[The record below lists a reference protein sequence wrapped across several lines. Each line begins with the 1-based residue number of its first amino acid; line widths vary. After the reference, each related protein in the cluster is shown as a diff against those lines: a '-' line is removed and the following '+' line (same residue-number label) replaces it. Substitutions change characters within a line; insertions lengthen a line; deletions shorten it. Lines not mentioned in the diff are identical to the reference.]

1 MAKQGKTTVA
11 PKLRFPNFRK
21 SKWSSAELSRLASF
35 VTERVGT
42 TECIPYT
49 VSSGEGLISQQEKL
63 GRTIAG
69 KSIKNYIVL
78 QHDDFAYNKSATK
91 AYPQGFIA
99 RYKGTDRA
107 AVPNSIFTC
116 FRIDSHIVRPAYLD
130 YLFSSNLHGK
140 WLRTRITV
148 GARAHG
154 SLNVNVDDLMTL
166 PVPLP
171 DGASS
176 LDEQQKIVDCL
187 SSLDELITAQGRK
200 VEALKIYKRG
210 LMQQLFPR
218 SGVNLPHLRFPEF
231 VDSSSWHSQK
241 IGSLLSK
248 AVFAVNVAPE
258 KTYREIGIRSHGK
271 GIFHKE
277 PVLGKIIGEKRV
289 FQVVQGALVLN
300 IVFAWEQAVATTS
313 ANEVGMI
320 ASHRFPMYVAEP
332 GKCDV
337 EYIKNFFL
345 TKEGKRLLG
354 AASPG
359 GAGRNKTLG
368 QKEFEKL
375 EIVLPVSVDEQT
387 KIAKCLSS
395 LDTKIAIES
404 VQLKTLKAHKMG
416 LMNQLFPVPD
426 ENKA

>member
-1 MAKQGKTTVA
+1 MAKEDKTAVA
-11 PKLRFPNFRK
+11 PKLRFPNFKR
-21 SKWSSAELSRLASF
+21 SKWTSAELGQLASF

-42 TECIPYT
+42 TECVPYT
-49 VSSGEGLISQQEKL
+49 VTSGEGLVSQQEKL

-69 KSIKNYIVL
+69 KSVKNYIVL
-78 QHDDFAYNKSATK
+78 QQDDFAYNKSATK

-116 FRIDSHIVRPAYLD
+116 FRVDSHGVKPAYLD

-140 WLRTRITV
+140 WLRERITV

-154 SLNVNVDDLMTL
+154 SLNVNVEDLMTL

-171 DGASS
+171 DGSNS

-187 SSLDELITAQGRK
+187 SSLDELITAQGKK

-218 SGVNLPHLRFPEF
+218 SGETLPHLRFPEF
-231 VDSSSWHSQK
+231 IGSSSWHSKK
-241 IGSLLSK
+241 ISSLLSK
-248 AVFAVNVAPE
+248 AVIAVNVESE
-258 KTYREIGIRSHGK
+258 KMYREIGIRSHGK

-289 FQVVQGALVLN
+289 FQVVQGALILN

-313 ANEVGMI
+313 ANEAGMI
-320 ASHRFPMYVAEP
+320 ASHRFPMYVAESD
-332 GKCDV
+332 KCDV

-345 TKEGKRLLG
+345 TNEGKRLLG
-354 AASPG
+354 VASPG

-368 QKEFEKL
+368 QKEFENL
-375 EIVLPVSVDEQT
+375 EILLPVSVDEQT

-395 LDTKIAIES
+395 LETEIAVES
-404 VQLKTLKAHKMG
+404 VLLQTLKAHKIG
-416 LMNQLFPVPD
+416 LMRQLFPVP
-426 ENKA
+426 EQSKA